1 MRCGNEMT
9 IMLSTGKSR
18 ALMNCLFDTHILLK
32 IIASLQVQAAK
43 VHISKSFNSKQY
55 REVSAVRA
63 KYESR

>member
-43 VHISKSFNSKQY
+43 VHTPSHLTVNST
-55 REVSAVRA
+55 EVSAVRA